1 MLHQLHNDGVS
12 VSEISRRLN
21 MDRKTVRRY
30 IRQGL
35 EPPAYGP
42 RVSRGSCLD
51 QTRSIYEDVLG
62 CSQGYLRSVC
72 CVISQRWALMVAT
85 PRSQSCPSWICNR
98 TVSLVIHW

>member
-1 MLHQLHNDGVS
+1 MIHQLHNDGVS

-42 RVSRGSCLD
+42 RVPRGSCLD
-51 QTRSIYEDVLG
+51 QYK
-62 CSQGYLRSVC
+62 
-72 CVISQRWALMVAT
+72 A
-85 PRSQSCPSWICNR
+85 
-98 TVSLVIHW
+98 